1 MPRAS
6 AHARRRRAETAAAR
20 RKRRL
25 AGLILLASVA
35 LITLLLTA
43 FGSGGTRAV
52 PTAAPA
58 PATRLLPAGPPRP
71 QVVSLMGSIR
81 LLLPVA
87 QGRLTAVG
95 YHAAG
100 DGSLALR
107 PVGRQLNQGLVGRVA
122 RSLFGNGGSN
132 GLRYYVLGGGTG
144 PATTSL
150 DIGAP
155 PGTDVYSPVDGRVVA
170 ITPYVLAGKH
180 MGARIDIQPS
190 GNPVARRLAHAR
202 PPRPEPDR
210 RLDGRRDHLQGRD
223 DHRLRPGR
231 APGPRARDH
240 RCGEPRGDRDPPRH
254 AVTPLRILFIADVFG
269 TAGRKA
275 VEERLPGLEGGA
287 RRRLLRR
294 QRRERRRRG
303 RDHAAPRRPAAGG
316 RGRRDHARQPRL
328 APPRDRAL
336 PRDGR
341 ARHPARRTWPPARRA
356 AGWRSSRPRTGRRW
370 RC

>member
-52 PTAAPA
+52 PAAAPA

-81 LLLPVA
+81 VLLPVA

-122 RSLFGNGGSN
+122 RSLFGNGGGNS
-132 GLRYYVLGGGTG
+132 LRYYVLGGGTG
-144 PATTSL
+144 PATASL
-150 DIGAP
+150 DVGAP

-180 MGARIDIQPS
+180 MGARIDIRPS
-190 GNPVARRLAHAR
+190 GNPALVVSLTH
-202 PPRPEPDR
+202 
-210 RLDGRRDHLQGRD
+210 
-223 DHRLRPGR
+223 LRPDPNLTVGSTVGATTSKVGTIIDFAQVER
-231 APGPRARDH
+231 QALAR
-240 RCGEPRGDRDPPRH
+240 
-254 AVTPLRILFIADVFG
+254 VTTD
-269 TAGRKA
+269 AGNH
-275 VEERLPGLEGGA
+275 VSIEI
-287 RRRLLRR
+287 
-294 QRRERRRRG
+294 
-303 RDHAAPRRPAAGG
+303 HAAT
-316 RGRRDHARQPRL
+316 L
-328 APPRDRAL
+328 SL
-336 PRDGR
+336 P
-341 ARHPARRTWPPARRA
+341 
-356 AGWRSSRPRTGRRW
+356 
-370 RC
+370 